1 MGWLYLFIAILAEV
15 AGTIALKYA
24 EGFTKP
30 LPVLVVVLG
39 YGLAFFLLSKVVQ
52 VLPLAI
58 TYAIWSG
65 TGIALIGVIGWS
77 FMGQKLDMA
86 ALIGIGLIISG
97 VLVINIFSKS
107 VTH

>member
-30 LPVLVVVLG
+30 LPVLGVVMG

-52 VLPLAI
+52 VLPLAV

-65 TGIALIGVIGWS
+65 TGIALIGVLGWA
-77 FMGQKLDMA
+77 FMGQKLDIA

>member
-1 MGWLYLFIAILAEV
+1 MAWLYLVIAILAEV

-39 YGLAFFLLSKVVQ
+39 YGLAFFMLSKVVQ

-65 TGIALIGVIGWS
+65 VGIALIGIIGWI
-77 FMGQKLDMA
+77 FIGQKLDAA
-86 ALIGIGLIISG
+86 ALIGIALIISG
-97 VLVINIFSKS
+97 VLIINSFSKS
-107 VTH
+107 VGH